1 MCAAPQRSSTWQG
14 SALCA
19 PPNALVIRRRSDS
32 LCSCVSTTAPSSPHR
47 FSISYMATRTEWD
60 KKRNC
65 TLNAKV
71 MRKLQPGTVPFRSPW
86 TARVL
91 NTCSGG
97 RPIFAATVSA
107 DKS

>member
-1 MCAAPQRSSTWQG
+1 VCAAPQRSSTWQG

-65 TLNAKV
+65 IMKAKV
-71 MRKLQPGTVPFRSPW
+71 MRKLQLGRFLRSSW